1 MTTEDDGG
9 GSLGAGRRWPTPI
22 GTQRVLQIV
31 LGLFWIVD
39 AALQY
44 QPFMFGNQFV
54 PTYITANAA
63 GQPEPVAWLITTAG
77 HFISP
82 NVGGVERA
90 VRHRSALHRGRP
102 ALPAHGA
109 PCAGDVVL
117 LGLRGVV
124 LR

>member
-1 MTTEDDGG
+1 M
-9 GSLGAGRRWPTPI
+9 
-22 GTQRVLQIV
+22 QIV

-77 HFISP
+77 HRDVLSMMRGAGRTAGIPIDRVFD
-82 NVGGVERA
+82 VRA
-90 VRHRSALHRGRP
+90 TSKP
-102 ALPAHGA
+102 AA
-109 PCAGDVVL
+109 
-117 LGLRGVV
+117 RGVSDSPARARV
-124 LR
+124 RGKSGRMSIAKDTRDGARTQHSSRAW